1 MNATVLLPIIALVI
15 AILLH
20 EIAHGL
26 VALWMGD
33 RTAKSAGR
41 LTLNPLK
48 HIDRF
53 GSIILPLILLVGQ
66 LVTIKRVV
74 FLYGWA
80 KPVPINPLNLRLGH
94 YRNPRRLMAIVAL
107 AGPVVNFILALV
119 GGVLIHLALIWPGP
133 NLLNFLFYFIEINL
147 ILGIFNLIPLPPLDG
162 GRIIVGVLPLKLAI
176 WVSQMEKIGLLVIL
190 LVLFILPLACRQIGL
205 TFDPFNAAF
214 RVVMPWAMHLV
225 LLLTGN
231 HV

>member
-1 MNATVLLPIIALVI
+1 MSETVFLPIIALVI

-33 RTAKSAGR
+33 HTAKVAGR

-80 KPVPINPLNLRLGH
+80 KPVPVNPMNLRLGN
-94 YRNPRRLMAIVAL
+94 YKNPRRLMAIVAL
-107 AGPVVNFILALV
+107 AGPMTNFILALL
-119 GGVLIHLALIWPGP
+119 GGVLIHLATIGPWPSA
-133 NLLNFLFYFIEINL
+133 LNFLVYFIEINL
-147 ILGIFNLIPLPPLDG
+147 ILGIFNLIPMPPLDG
-162 GRIIVGVLPLKLAI
+162 GRIIVGILPLRLAV

-190 LVLFILPLACRQIGL
+190 LVLFILPLAFRQIGIV
-205 TFDPFNAAF
+205 FDPFNEAF
-214 RVVMPWAMHLV
+214 GVVMPWAVHVVLV
-225 LLLTGN
+225 LTGN